1 MTPEWSGVEQVLAA
15 PARLVGPASD
25 EFRQAG
31 LALLQTLHGAEGR
44 LVLDLSR
51 TDDADSVGIAALI
64 TLRRRARAAG
74 TRLVLRPH
82 TSPVQI
88 RTMLDM
94 APPIRIVVP
103 GRTFRA
109 DYDATHSPMFHQI
122 EGLVVDETTHM
133 ALMLVGPNGAG
144 KTTLLRV
151 LAGLLRASGGTVER
165 RGNVGMV
172 AHYSMLY
179 DALTARENLRFFG
192 RLHGGPA
199 AGRAGELLQLM
210 GLAAVGDQRV
220 GSFSRGMTQRLAI
233 ARALLPDP
241 DILLLDEPL
250 TGLDDPSMAKVVE
263 VLDGL
268 RARGRALLIA
278 SHQLA
283 ELMGVITAVGVLV
296 KGRLQAIEPTGG
308 RGVEAI
314 TARYREVVR
323 GA

>member
-1 MTPEWSGVEQVLAA
+1 MSDIGHRTSDIAQPSIPVADPALVARDVVRRFGYRAVLAGVSFTLA
-15 PARLVGPASD
+15 PG
-25 EFRQAG
+25 E
-31 LALLQTLHGAEGR
+31 
-44 LVLDLSR
+44 
-51 TDDADSVGIAALI
+51 
-64 TLRRRARAAG
+64 
-74 TRLVLRPH
+74 
-82 TSPVQI
+82 
-88 RTMLDM
+88 
-94 APPIRIVVP
+94 
-103 GRTFRA
+103 
-109 DYDATHSPMFHQI
+109 
-122 EGLVVDETTHM
+122 

-233 ARALLPDP
+233 ARALLSDP

-263 VLDGL
+263 VLGAL
-268 RARGRALLIA
+268 RARGQ
-278 SHQLA
+278 QLGRPPA
-283 ELMGVITAVGVLV
+283 EPFGVLV
-296 KGRLQAIEPTGG
+296 DRAQL
-308 RGVEAI
+308 
-314 TARYREVVR
+314 
-323 GA
+323 GAVAEGLLLPPAP

>member
-1 MTPEWSGVEQVLAA
+1 MPPAEPVLVARDVVRRFGYRPVLAGVSFTLA
-15 PARLVGPASD
+15 PG
-25 EFRQAG
+25 E
-31 LALLQTLHGAEGR
+31 
-44 LVLDLSR
+44 
-51 TDDADSVGIAALI
+51 
-64 TLRRRARAAG
+64 
-74 TRLVLRPH
+74 
-82 TSPVQI
+82 
-88 RTMLDM
+88 
-94 APPIRIVVP
+94 
-103 GRTFRA
+103 
-109 DYDATHSPMFHQI
+109 
-122 EGLVVDETTHM
+122 

-151 LAGLLRASGGTVER
+151 LAGLLRASGGTIEL

-192 RLHGGPA
+192 RLHDGRS
-199 AGRAGELLQLM
+199 AGRADALLEVM
-210 GLAAVGDQRV
+210 GLTAVGDQRV

-233 ARALLPDP
+233 ARALLSDP

-250 TGLDDPSMAKVVE
+250 TGLDDASLAKVVD
-263 VLDGL
+263 VLGGL

-283 ELMGVITAVGVLV
+283 ELMGVITSVGVLAR
-296 KGRLQAIEPTGG
+296 GRLQAVEPVGG
-308 RGVEAI
+308 RGVDAI